1 MGSIDTGD
9 SEKPR
14 NLALDFFK
22 RFLFWTDY
30 EQQAIFRAKLDG
42 SQRVMLVSELEGVTA
57 LALDPQANILFYA
70 DGKRIERIDF
80 NGRNK

>member
-1 MGSIDTGD
+1 MGNIDTGD
-9 SEKPR
+9 SIAPR
-14 NLALDFFK
+14 NLAIDFQK

-42 SQRVMLVSELEGVTA
+42 SQRVMVVSELEGVTA
-57 LALDPQANILFYA
+57 LAVDPQANVLFYA

>member
-1 MGSIDTGD
+1 MGNIDTGD
-9 SEKPR
+9 STAPR
-14 NLALDFFK
+14 NLAIDFLK

-42 SQRVMLVSELEGVTA
+42 SQRLMVVSKLEGVTA
-57 LALDPQANILFYA
+57 VAVDPQANILFYA